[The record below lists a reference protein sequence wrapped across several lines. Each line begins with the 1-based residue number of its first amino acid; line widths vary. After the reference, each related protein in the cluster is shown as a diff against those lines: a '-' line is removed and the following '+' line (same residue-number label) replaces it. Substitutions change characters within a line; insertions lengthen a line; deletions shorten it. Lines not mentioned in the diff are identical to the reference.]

1 MVNLLLVVRAQ
12 PIVATKTQIQHQY
25 VVTHQKV
32 ENFHQ
37 EKMNTVVPH
46 QKTIV
51 QVGQLYVVTET
62 GQTMFCHLIDQQMQ
76 NVTINPQP
84 VHVLNTLTL
93 LPLKRELQQATA
105 QVMVHKMPQLPQQV
119 LQLQHYAK

>member
-46 QKTIV
+46 RKTIV
-51 QVGQLYVVTET
+51 QVDQLYVVTET
-62 GQTMFCHLIDQQMQ
+62 GQIMSHPQTGRLMQ
-76 NVTINPQP
+76 SAIISHRLAHAQS
-84 VHVLNTLTL
+84 TLTL
-93 LPLKRELQQATA
+93 L
-105 QVMVHKMPQLPQQV
+105 
-119 LQLQHYAK
+119 